1 MKSKIGYNLSGIG
14 IVAGKRPERMKRT
27 GYIMKA
33 RYAAVLALCA
43 GVFALPGIPAK
54 ASLPPLDEQPAAASR
69 TQPSPMVHRAQQA
82 LSKLGL
88 YLGPEDG
95 VLDKS
100 TRAAIRIYQRAN
112 GIDPSGRITMDLIGK
127 LEYAV
132 GVRKL
137 MRQLEDARSES
148 IKDARS
154 KLMNHPATRDLMKTD
169 NADEAADPTRDATA
183 CFESPT
189 TLCLLAEALE
199 SAKAI
204 AKAELRDWA
213 LGEILIAEARA
224 GLGEKAME
232 TAARIKDPRL
242 VMVALRDIAE
252 AQAATGR
259 ADDALA
265 AAGIIPDREKQAD
278 ALAAIAEIQVRR
290 GDKSDA
296 QKTLERLLSDI
307 EDVGDKLKQIAF
319 RARAAVIYAEAD
331 ARNLAEIELRIA
343 EQDARALPRD
353 SSKSAGIRYVA
364 SALADMEE
372 TARALEM
379 LDAVS
384 SPSDKIPVLM
394 SAAEAQARAGDAV
407 AALAT
412 ASSIENVRY
421 KAILLG
427 RIALAQAH
435 AGRTDDADTTL
446 ELAFAAI
453 DRIDRPYA
461 RSFAISRI
469 ALALT
474 QIHGDKADSGENGMA
489 AFRTAAK
496 RAVEAAELIEDRR
509 LKAHTLWLISARQQA
524 IGDDSW
530 SSTGSLAEAATDDIP
545 GDLSRVWM
553 FADIAEGHAING
565 ENDAAWHAFGHG
577 ISIARNIDNAWSRSR
592 TLAKLAATLISLVDP
607 GRGRAPSAP

>member
-1 MKSKIGYNLSGIG
+1 MQDRRPIPTERNKRRAHRRTVRHAVFLAVTAMLAIPGYP
-14 IVAGKRPERMKRT
+14 VQ
-27 GYIMKA
+27 
-33 RYAAVLALCA
+33 
-43 GVFALPGIPAK
+43 
-54 ASLPPLDEQPAAASR
+54 ASLPPLEEQPSAAAR
-69 TQPSPMVHRAQQA
+69 LQPSPMVRRAQQA
-82 LSKLGL
+82 LSRLGL

-100 TRAAIRIYQRAN
+100 TQAAIRIYQRAN
-112 GIDPSGRITMDLIGK
+112 GIEPSGRITMDLIGK

-137 MRQLEDARSES
+137 MRQLEDARAES

-154 KLMNHPATRDLMKTD
+154 KLMNHPATRDLMKAD
-169 NADEAADPTRDATA
+169 RADETADPTRDSSA
-183 CFESPT
+183 CFENPT

-232 TAARIKDPRL
+232 TLARIKDPRL

-252 AQAATGR
+252 AQAAVGR
-259 ADDALA
+259 PDDALA

-278 ALAAIAEIQVRR
+278 AFAAIAEIQIRR
-290 GDKSDA
+290 GDKDDA
-296 QKTLERLLSDI
+296 RKTLDRLLDNLD
-307 EDVGDKLKQIAF
+307 DVGDVLKQIAF
-319 RARAAVIYAEAD
+319 RTRAAVIYARAD
-331 ARNLAEIELRIA
+331 ARDLAEIELETA
-343 EQDARALPRD
+343 ERDARALPRD

-412 ASSIENVRY
+412 ASGIENVRY
-421 KAILLG
+421 RAVVLG
-427 RIALAQAH
+427 RIALAQAS
-435 AGRTDDADTTL
+435 AGRTEDADTTL
-446 ELAFAAI
+446 DLAFAAI
-453 DRIDRPYA
+453 DRIERPYA

-469 ALALT
+469 ALAMT
-474 QIHGDKADSGENGMA
+474 QIHGDKAATSEAAMA
-489 AFRTAAK
+489 AFKAAAK
-496 RAVEAAELIEDRR
+496 RAVEAAEMIEDRR
-509 LKAHTLWLISARQQA
+509 LKAHTLWLIAARQET

-530 SSTGSLAEAATDDIP
+530 NATETLAQEATGEVT
-545 GDLSRVWM
+545 GDLRRVWM
-553 FADIAEGHAING
+553 FAEIAEGHAIDG
-565 ENDAAWHAFGHG
+565 ENEAAWQAFRRG
-577 ISIARNIDNAWSRSR
+577 IDIAKGIDNAWSRSR

-607 GRGRAPSAP
+607 GRGRSLETP

>member
-1 MKSKIGYNLSGIG
+1 MARNFAILAS
-14 IVAGKRPERMKRT
+14 VAASLLLAGAT
-27 GYIMKA
+27 A
-33 RYAAVLALCA
+33 R
-43 GVFALPGIPAK
+43 
-54 ASLPPLDEQPAAASR
+54 ASLPPLDEQPAAETR
-69 TQPSPMVHRAQQA
+69 FQPSPMVRRAQQA

-88 YLGPEDG
+88 YLGPDDG
-95 VLDKS
+95 ILGKS
-100 TRAAIRIYQRAN
+100 TRAAIRIYQRAS
-112 GIDPSGRITMDLIGK
+112 GIDPSGRITLDLIGK

-137 MRQLEDARSES
+137 MRQLDDARSES

-154 KLMNHPATRDLMKTD
+154 KLMNHPATRDLMKSD
-169 NADEAADPTRDATA
+169 DPDETADPTRDATA
-183 CFESPT
+183 CFENPT

-204 AKAELRDWA
+204 GKAELRDWA

-224 GLGEKAME
+224 GLGEKAMA

-252 AQAATGR
+252 AQAAAGR
-259 ADDALA
+259 PDDALA

-278 ALAAIAEIQVRR
+278 ALAAIAEIQARR
-290 GDKSDA
+290 GDKDDA
-296 QKTLERLLSDI
+296 RKTLDKLLSDLGN
-307 EDVGDKLKQIAF
+307 VGDVLKQIAF
-319 RARAAVIYAEAD
+319 RTRAAVIYARAD
-331 ARNLAEIELRIA
+331 ARDLAETELEMA
-343 EQDARALPRD
+343 ERAARALPRD

-372 TARALEM
+372 TVRALE
-379 LDAVS
+379 LLEAVS
-384 SPSDKIPVLM
+384 SPSDKVPVLM

-421 KAILLG
+421 RAILLG
-427 RIALAQAH
+427 RIALAQAG
-435 AGRTDDADTTL
+435 AGHIDDADTTL
-446 ELAFAAI
+446 DLAFAAI

-461 RSFAISRI
+461 RSFAVSRI

-474 QIHGDKADSGENGMA
+474 QIHTSKAGTGDNGMTTFKA
-489 AFRTAAK
+489 AAM
-496 RAVEAAELIEDRR
+496 RAVDAAEMIEDRR
-509 LKAHTLWLISARQQA
+509 LKAHTLWLIAARQQTA
-524 IGDDSW
+524 GDESW
-530 SSTGSLAEAATDDIP
+530 RETETRAHAATNEVT

-553 FADIAEGHAING
+553 FAEIAEGHAIAG
-565 ENDAAWHAFGHG
+565 EDVAAWHAFERG
-577 ISIARNIDNAWSRSR
+577 IAIAKAIDNAWSRSR

-607 GRGRAPSAP
+607 GRGRAPAIP